1 MDLLFSGGRWFRLIL
16 KDFILGLLNFFI
28 RDFDKKINL
37 MVFTGEKRLRI
48 ANNAGRGD

>member
-1 MDLLFSGGRWFRLIL
+1 MVQVNIERFYIRFT
-16 KDFILGLLNFFI
+16 LLNFFI